1 MENEWFQIS
10 LKLNWFSAEFHIL
23 VCIIQ
28 NRRSDHF
35 IYRQK
40 ELPNLFLSIITN
52 LLLKI
57 RWMRLQ
63 KITCNIL
70 SLGEKKKIIR
80 RKYEWQMK
88 HSLHLW

>member
-40 ELPNLFLSIITN
+40 ELPSILIYN
-52 LLLKI
+52 HKFAFKNS
-57 RWMRLQ
+57 MDASS
-63 KITCNIL
+63 KNH
-70 SLGEKKKIIR
+70 
-80 RKYEWQMK
+80 M
-88 HSLHLW
+88 